1 MRRDPEGIE
10 VQYVHDYGDLGGA
23 RVLEIGVGDGRL
35 ARRYQDAVA
44 SIAGIDPKLDRVV
57 EARRLH
63 AGTDSAK
70 VDFAAA
76 MAEALPFA
84 GNVFDGAI
92 FAWSL

>member
-10 VQYVHDYGDLGGA
+10 VQYVHEYGELAGA
-23 RVLEIGVGDGRL
+23 GVLEIGVGDGRL
-35 ARRYQDAVA
+35 VRRYQDAVA
-44 SIAGIDPKLDRVV
+44 SIVGIDPKFDRVV
-57 EARRLH
+57 DARRLH
-63 AGTDSAK
+63 ADMESGT

-84 GNVFDGAI
+84 GEVFDGAI